1 MSFGDLYA
9 NFAEN
14 IYSLKNKLSN
24 KNCSFISLV
33 LI

>member
-1 MSFGDLYA
+1 MSFGDLY
-9 NFAEN
+9 AEN